1 MGDTSLPKPLAQ
13 PVNHFHSQTTIEGL
27 APTFGMPQQTMAS
40 MFRQGYMQTTPSFS
54 MPNFT
59 LAPYNPGGN
68 GRAYAHASRNY
79 QAPYTTVAYTDPIP
93 LPISSL
99 GFLPNHAY
107 QKMHCDLMP
116 TASQKLVAL
125 LKIPHRNFPLG
136 HNRLHMTPARFT
148 IEPIMDPN
156 NLTNQLATILC
167 ESFGIELK
175 G

>member
-13 PVNHFHSQTTIEGL
+13 PVNHFHSRTTIEGL

-40 MFRQGYMQTTPSFS
+40 MFRQGYMQTAPSFS

-93 LPISSL
+93 LPGSSL
-99 GFLPNHAY
+99 GFLCYHAY
-107 QKMHCDLMP
+107 QNPPRFNDY
-116 TASQKLVAL
+116 SQPEAGGFGYE
-125 LKIPHRNFPLG
+125 IPP
-136 HNRLHMTPARFT
+136 
-148 IEPIMDPN
+148 
-156 NLTNQLATILC
+156 QL
-167 ESFGIELK
+167 SFRP
-175 G
+175 